1 VGQERACLLSPLEK
15 RVLHEALKYRGK
27 CTKDNIGMKRNF
39 LSRLQTNGIYYIIGA
54 LLLLLIIPA
63 YQLLVLTHLGYG
75 NALRMAGPGG
85 HIATY
90 LAWISAHTPYFIIHH
105 LLLALAF
112 AMLLSLPFALF
123 RIIVAQEL
131 VDQQERA
138 AAGQDQD
145 EEDEADEAE
154 EMEGAATPADDVP
167 SDAWRGKG
175 FAVVAAWAGL
185 FGLIIYILGTIA
197 DMLYLAIVSRGFSVR
212 TPLPGGFTAFSG
224 FFAITTNTLGIGLLA
239 LSELFFGAVIA
250 RRGRNLWPGIWVV
263 FAYTAIA
270 VAALFSGSAVAI
282 ASAPTEGQAAFTSPA
297 VLLFALW
304 VLWLGIMLVRLKA
317 EP

>member
-1 VGQERACLLSPLEK
+1 
-15 RVLHEALKYRGK
+15 
-27 CTKDNIGMKRNF
+27 MKRNL
-39 LSRLQTNGIYYIIGA
+39 LSRLQRNGIYYIIGA

-63 YQLLVLTHLGYG
+63 YQLLVLTHLGYEK
-75 NALRMAGPGG
+75 ALRMAGPGG
-85 HIATY
+85 HIAVY
-90 LAWISAHTPYFIIHH
+90 LAWVSAHTPYLIIHH

-112 AMLLSLPFALF
+112 AMLLSLPFSLF

-138 AAGQDQD
+138 AAGQDED
-145 EEDEADEAE
+145 EEEDDEGEEA
-154 EMEGAATPADDVP
+154 MEGEEAPADNGL

-175 FAVVAAWAGL
+175 FAIVAAWAGI

-197 DMLYLAIVSRGFSVR
+197 DAIYLAIVSKGFTVSA
-212 TPLPGGFTAFSG
+212 PLPGGFIAVSS
-224 FFAITTNTLGIGLLA
+224 FFAITTNTVGIGLLA
-239 LSELFFGAVIA
+239 LSELFFGAIIA
-250 RRGRNLWPGIWVV
+250 RRGRNLWPGVWVV

-282 ASAPTEGQAAFTSPA
+282 ASAPTEGQAALTSPA

-304 VLWLGIMLVRLKA
+304 ILWLGIMLVRLKA

>member
-1 VGQERACLLSPLEK
+1 
-15 RVLHEALKYRGK
+15 
-27 CTKDNIGMKRNF
+27 MKRNL

-54 LLLLLIIPA
+54 LLLLLVIPA
-63 YQLLVLTHLGYG
+63 YQLLVLTHLGYE
-75 NALRMAGPGG
+75 NVLRMAGPRG
-85 HIATY
+85 HIAIY
-90 LAWISAHTPYFIIHH
+90 LAWISAHTPYFIIQH

-112 AMLLSLPFALF
+112 AMLLSLPFSLF

-131 VDQQERA
+131 VDQQEQA
-138 AAGQDQD
+138 AARQD
-145 EEDEADEAE
+145 EDKDEAQEI
-154 EMEGAATPADDVP
+154 EGAETPVDAVP

-175 FAVVAAWAGL
+175 FAIVAAWAGL

-197 DMLYLAIVSRGFSVR
+197 DAIYLAIVSTGFSVR
-212 TPLPGGFTAFSG
+212 APLPSGFTAFSS
-224 FFAITTNTLGIGLLA
+224 FFAITTNTVGIGLLA

-250 RRGRNLWPGIWVV
+250 RRGSNLWPGIWVI

-304 VLWLGIMLVRLKA
+304 VLWLGTMLVRLKA